1 MNHPGAVH
9 GSAAPGVI
17 SVAAVAVLLA
27 ACNPISHYQP
37 PTAAVQN
44 TFDCSVAT
52 GMIAGT
58 SGPGASL
65 RGRAPDDFPVA
76 DVVRCTWDIPAGSAS
91 STTAPEPVIT
101 QDHLSGD
108 FAPLLAALAEPSDRE
123 SGVACP
129 DYAEILPELW
139 LVNTVGEAAHVQWP
153 LNSCGKSKPATAK
166 ALAALTVT
174 TSSTM
179 KAEEPTP

>member
-1 MNHPGAVH
+1 MKHPRVAH
-9 GSAAPGVI
+9 GRAAPGVTA
-17 SVAAVAVLLA
+17 VAAVSVLLA

-52 GMIAGT
+52 RMIAGT

-65 RGRAPDDFPVA
+65 KGRAPDDFPVV
-76 DVVRCTWDIPAGSAS
+76 DVVRCTWEIPAGSAS

-101 QDHLSGD
+101 EDHLSGD
-108 FAPLLAALAEPSDRE
+108 YSALLAALAEPSDRE

-139 LVNTVGEAAHVQWP
+139 LVNTVGEAVHVEWP

-174 TSSTM
+174 TTSTSPA
-179 KAEEPTP
+179 KETTP